1 MALFRYSWYNRLLI
15 ALHLNNIRKENEKM
29 RNQQLEKKIIKID
42 KDIEGLNIA
51 KKFLSNPEEIEDV
64 KVGLNRERQL
74 MIFSLYGDDNKSRIE
89 AVEMLETLV
98 GQDLLK
104 DEQLELLEKIKV
116 VFGRRFPDVSKNS
129 NGLNAWMN
137 FLDVKCTW
145 TQEEGSEWA
154 KLVITEV

>member
-1 MALFRYSWYNRLLI
+1 
-15 ALHLNNIRKENEKM
+15 M

-74 MIFSLYGDDNKSRIE
+74 MIFSLYADDNKSRIE

-116 VFGRRFPDVSKNS
+116 IFGRRFPDVSKSS

-137 FLDVKCTW
+137 FIDVKCTW

>member
-1 MALFRYSWYNRLLI
+1 
-15 ALHLNNIRKENEKM
+15 M

-89 AVEMLETLV
+89 AVEILETLV

-104 DEQLELLEKIKV
+104 DQQLELLEKIKV